1 MNLLNFVLNCV
12 GLALWLSWRP
22 AGLEPV
28 RWWTANPRPRRAPF
42 QFHWLFLA
50 ALVLLVLG
58 RSWLY
63 WRVGR
68 DVGWVA
74 RIDLGAAW
82 LDFNSAVWGRM
93 LAFSVASFG
102 LFLGGFFAWLL
113 LLAAVN
119 RRPPPPP
126 PHPWTRVVAAQL
138 GWLAR
143 LPVPVGLLLP
153 AVVLGGL
160 WAALHPAM
168 REAGLVAPLRAP
180 AQLWQE
186 AAVVGLGAA
195 LAWEHLVV
203 GVIFVHVVNSYL
215 YLGAHEAFT
224 YLSLTAQNLLRP
236 LARRPLR
243 AGRMDFTPVVGLALA
258 LAAFALVRT
267 GLARLFDRLPL

>member
-1 MNLLNFVLNCV
+1 MRVNLLNFLLNCV

-28 RWWTANPRPRRAPF
+28 RSPMSHQRPRSAAL
-42 QFHWLFLA
+42 HWLFLVA
-50 ALVLLVLG
+50 VVLLVLG

-63 WRVGR
+63 WWVGR

-74 RIDLGAAW
+74 RLDLGAAR

-93 LAFSVASFG
+93 LAFSTASFG
-102 LFLGGFFAWLL
+102 LFLGGFFMWLL
-113 LLAAVN
+113 LLATVN
-119 RRPPPPP
+119 RSNSP

-143 LPVPVGLLLP
+143 LPRPLGLFLP

-168 REAGLVAPLRAP
+168 REAGLVAPLHTP
-180 AQLWQE
+180 SQLWQE

-195 LAWEHLVV
+195 LVWEYLVV
-203 GVIFVHVVNSYL
+203 GVIFAHVLNSYL
-215 YLGAHEAFT
+215 YLGSHGAFT
-224 YLSLTAQNLLRP
+224 YLSLTAQNLLQP
-236 LARRPLR
+236 LARLPLR
-243 AGRMDFTPVVGLALA
+243 LGRVDFTPVLGIALA
-258 LAAFALVRT
+258 LAAFALVRA
-267 GLARLFDRLPL
+267 GLTRLFDRLPL

>member
-1 MNLLNFVLNCV
+1 VNLLNFVLNCV

-28 RWWTANPRPRRAPF
+28 RLPASNPRPRRAAL
-42 QFHWLFLA
+42 HWLFLA
-50 ALVLLVLG
+50 ALILLVLG

-74 RIDLGAAW
+74 RLDLGAAR
-82 LDFNSAVWGRM
+82 LDFNSAVWERM
-93 LAFSVASFG
+93 LAFSIASFG
-102 LFLGGFFAWLL
+102 LFLGGFFMWLL

-119 RRPPPPP
+119 RRHPP
-126 PHPWTRVVAAQL
+126 PHPWMRAVAAQL

-143 LPVPVGLLLP
+143 LPVPLGLLLP

-168 REAGLVAPLRAP
+168 REASLVAPLRAP
-180 AQLWQE
+180 SQLWQE

-195 LAWEHLVV
+195 LVWEYLVV
-203 GVIFVHVVNSYL
+203 GVIFAHVLNSYL
-215 YLGAHEAFT
+215 YLGGHGAFT

-236 LARRPLR
+236 LARLPLR
-243 AGRMDFTPVVGLALA
+243 AGRVDFTPVVGIVLA
-258 LAAFALVRT
+258 LAAFALVRA